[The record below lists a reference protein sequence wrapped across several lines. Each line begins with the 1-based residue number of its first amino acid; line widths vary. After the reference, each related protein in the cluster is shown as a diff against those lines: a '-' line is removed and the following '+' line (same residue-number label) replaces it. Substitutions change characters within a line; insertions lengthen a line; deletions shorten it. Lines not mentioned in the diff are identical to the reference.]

1 MATLHTETVVG
12 NDKKARWPYDSSL
25 SAENLYNTI
34 MTRVKQEKIG
44 YNFEGWRY
52 DGQIYKEPFNNESSN
67 PFGPISANTTISAI
81 WSKINVYCSSN
92 KDTVSSQGEDVIIS
106 YYAVTTELI
115 NSNEVTLVV
124 DTERTT
130 ANYQIISDTT
140 SGSYRVCTIRINQN
154 SSDDG
159 KNLVVYAQYKGVRS
173 DAVNIYQQSSSE
185 FIIPDSDYFI
195 FNYEWEYDDKGTITD
210 TDDTGDGRDLDSLT
224 VIYVQDR
231 EGNIVSKSFT
241 GIPVGYRANL
251 LSYASP
257 QQSSVYKTQGGET
270 LYFMKWGGDNRM
282 SGAEGAIICFTNLA
296 NSGELSGTDK
306 VIIEI
311 YANWFS
317 LRINGNMKINCKGYK
332 AKDGSTGKYA
342 DEIIEVPHT
351 NPKGNYTTF
360 EPNPDNCFVS
370 WDGFSDSLN
379 IKANGTLNA
388 SYEDA
393 FVPYLDKV
401 YSKVCSVV
409 FDVGSGNKTYKRR
422 SVDNGRDS
430 TGNYMKFKTDDN
442 NKTSYYLNNQAQL
455 FECGGMY
462 VTYDNTDYY
471 MYGHANDLLKVRV
484 WVDNVHKTGEDI
496 TITSSELGQSF
507 NGSFFSNLRF
517 TKESNNKLKVS
528 VNFSA
533 NPNNEKRNLDIL
545 MLKYIGDNVHPAI
558 ELPNHNQGF
567 NIWQQEN

>member
-44 YNFEGWRY
+44 YLFEGWKY

-251 LSYASP
+251 LSYASS
-257 QQSSVYKTQGGET
+257 QRSSVYKTQGGET

-282 SGAEGAIICFTNLA
+282 SGAEGAIVCFTNLA

-379 IKANGTLNA
+379 IRASGTLNA
-388 SYEDA
+388 SYEDS

-545 MLKYIGDNVHPAI
+545 MLKCIGDNVHPAI